1 MTTNTATGRPRNGN
15 RRDFV
20 LPVRLRRATAKRDQR
35 TVARPRFGSFAT
47 LAAIRRAP
55 SLVSSLAA
63 DRRPTADRWCRQR
76 HRATVMID
84 YSHGGYRHCTTGR
97 GEGSADGAGCREGTG
112 SADGTGCREGTGS
125 AASTGR
131 RECTATTPNV
141 QQWLGPNQI
150 RCALGNLARASLSVM
165 QAGEALASGGP
176 IMVATARI
184 GIMRIVIAKAT
195 STFIEMNT
203 GSSRYSP
210 RSVSPHPARTLTV
223 ANLSRGQF

>member
-1 MTTNTATGRPRNGN
+1 
-15 RRDFV
+15 V
-20 LPVRLRRATAKRDQR
+20 
-35 TVARPRFGSFAT
+35 
-47 LAAIRRAP
+47 
-55 SLVSSLAA
+55 AA

-84 YSHGGYRHCTTGR
+84 YSHGGYRHRTTGR
-97 GEGSADGAGCREGTG
+97 GEG
-112 SADGTGCREGTGS
+112 SADGTGCREGTGTS
-125 AASTGR
+125 
-131 RECTATTPNV
+131 PNV
-141 QQWLGPNQI
+141 QQWLEPNQT

-165 QAGEALASGGP
+165 QAGEALASDGP

-203 GSSRYSP
+203 GSSRCSP

-223 ANLSRGQF
+223 ANLSRGRF